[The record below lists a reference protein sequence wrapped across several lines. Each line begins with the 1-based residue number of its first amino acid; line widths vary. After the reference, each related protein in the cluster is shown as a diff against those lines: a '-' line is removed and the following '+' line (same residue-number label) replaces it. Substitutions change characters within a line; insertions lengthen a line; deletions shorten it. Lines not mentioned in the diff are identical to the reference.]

1 MANSDDSVVETPIR
15 VGDTKSTN
23 HKLQSGSSASSLR
36 DEFAKIDSQVRT
48 QIDESEE
55 NRPRILAGNTMFIP
69 DGRVYCGPRAYGDSR
84 YPYGDKGTHLWAT
97 ASGRFYGNR
106 GLFFYFLPPVTGQ
119 DPCVS
124 FVAGQR
130 SSNSDSFEPF
140 SLLPVPSLAGENSD
154 GLSRYTV
161 IGHDGVWYF
170 TETPSIRGGVRF
182 FLDSDSLGNTAMV
195 WSIFVENKSDA
206 PAELYVSSFFNPHF
220 RHQFHET
227 HEDRWFKKTYL
238 AQNSTDVAD
247 AVGDRHGHL
256 RPFVLEVNEDQNRF
270 GSVTHQGLLRRHVI
284 VCESNGSEV
293 AQSPQQQVAT
303 SLGAYNGSVVRNLST
318 ASFLQNGLFS
328 SQPELTVFH
337 DTAITGDLQSF
348 SLAPR
353 AVARFDYELCHHQLF
368 DDFEKSVCD
377 PLSPWSVDHRLSR
390 IRNACQQ
397 KSERISL
404 SFEDSNQT
412 TPIKTDAINQF
423 IPYLRRQIEV
433 CASTEG
439 YMHASPNSL
448 IGVRDV
454 MQAVEAIL
462 IEDPAM
468 ARARI
473 LECLAHV
480 LSDGRCPRQYS
491 LAIDGDITKA
501 DLREFVDQGVWV
513 ISTIYTYLATT
524 GDLAL
529 LNEIVGY
536 HEIVDPIAGTIA
548 LSDET
553 DTVLN
558 HMERI
563 CGYLHRQRDLETG
576 LVRALYGDWN
586 DALDGLGVRSD
597 GAEGFGSGVSVMA
610 SLQFFQNCRE
620 MAEVYAAL
628 DASRFANEITEYQ
641 KLKESVRKALELHA
655 LVSEGGHSR
664 IVHGWGD
671 GREYYVGSFKDVDGE
686 ARDGLTSYAFW
697 VLSGMRDEAPR
708 GISDEDILAAFSRLD
723 SPYGLK
729 TFEPGFRSDARGVGR
744 IRKLPIGTAENGATY
759 VHSTLFGVAAMFA
772 MNEPD
777 RAWAQL
783 AKVLPFLQ
791 KSENLSHSP
800 FVMPNSY
807 AQNVELGLD
816 GQSMND
822 WQTGSSNVLL
832 KILARHVVGIQ
843 PTLTGLKICP
853 ANAYPFNRISFRCKL
868 RRMILSVSVARCD
881 VPTRTIRVLD
891 EAGKQMQRE
900 IHANEVSFE
909 HASLENCSEL
919 RVEVSDP
926 FE

>member
-1 MANSDDSVVETPIR
+1 M
-15 VGDTKSTN
+15 
-23 HKLQSGSSASSLR
+23 LR
-36 DEFAKIDSQVRT
+36 DDFRQIDSQVRA
-48 QIDESEE
+48 QIDEFKSK
-55 NRPRILAGNTMFIP
+55 RSRVLAGNTMFIP
-69 DGRVYCGPRAYGDSR
+69 DGRVYCGPRLYGDSR

-130 SSNSDSFEPF
+130 RSNSDSFEPF
-140 SLLPVPSLAGENSD
+140 SLLPVPTLAGEESD
-154 GLSRYTV
+154 RLSRYSV

-195 WSIFVENKSDA
+195 WSIFVENKSDT
-206 PAELYVSSFFNPHF
+206 PADLYVSSFFNPHF

-227 HEDRWFKKTYL
+227 HEDRWFKKTYV
-238 AQNSTDVAD
+238 AQNNKVD
-247 AVGDRHGHL
+247 AKLVSDRHGHL
-256 RPFVLEVNEDQNRF
+256 RPFVIEVNEDQNRF
-270 GSVTHQGLLRRHVI
+270 GSVTHLGLLRRHAI
-284 VCESNGSEV
+284 ICKSNDSEV
-293 AQSPQQQVAT
+293 VQSPEQQVAT
-303 SLGAYNGSVVRNLST
+303 SLGAYVGSVNRNLST
-318 ASFLQNGLFS
+318 ASFLSTGRLS
-328 SQPELTVFH
+328 GQPELTVFH
-337 DTAITGDLQSF
+337 DTAIASDLQSF

-353 AVARFDYELCHHQLF
+353 AVARFDYELCHHQLLN
-368 DDFEKSVCD
+368 DFEKSALE
-377 PLSPWSVDHRLSR
+377 PISPWSIDHRLSR
-390 IRNACQQ
+390 IRNAGRQ
-397 KSERISL
+397 KSDRISL
-404 SFEDSNQT
+404 SFEGSDQS
-412 TPIKTDAINQF
+412 TPINSDAFNQF

-462 IEDPAM
+462 IEDPM
-468 ARARI
+468 LARARI
-473 LECLAHV
+473 LECIAHV

-491 LAIDGDITKA
+491 LAIDSDTTKA

-529 LNEIVGY
+529 LNENVGY

-548 LSDET
+548 LSDES

-563 CGYLHRQRDLETG
+563 CGYLNRQREPETG

-597 GAEGFGSGVSVMA
+597 GAEGFGAGVSVMA

-620 MAEVYAAL
+620 MAEMYAAL

-641 KLKESVRKALELHA
+641 ELKESIRDALDSHA
-655 LVSEGGHSR
+655 LVSEGGQSR

-671 GREYYVGSFKDVDGE
+671 KREYYIGSFKDVDGA

-697 VLSGMRDEAPR
+697 VLSGMRNETLR

-723 SPYGLK
+723 SSYGLK
-729 TFEPGFRSDARGVGR
+729 TFEPGFRADARGVGR

-759 VHSTLFGVAAMFA
+759 VHATLFGVAAMFA
-772 MNEPD
+772 INEPD
-777 RAWAQL
+777 RAWVQL

-791 KSENLSHSP
+791 NGENLSHSP

-807 AQNVELGLD
+807 AHNVELGLD

-832 KILARHVVGIQ
+832 KVLARHVVGVQ
-843 PTLTGLKICP
+843 PTLTGLKISP
-853 ANAYPFNRISFRCKL
+853 ANASPFGRISFRCNL
-868 RRMILSVSVARCD
+868 QRMILRVSIAHCD
-881 VPTRTIRVLD
+881 VPTRTIRVRD
-891 EAGKQMQRE
+891 GSGKQLQRE
-900 IHANEVSFE
+900 LFANEVSFDN
-909 HASLENCSEL
+909 ASLENCTEL
-919 RVEVSDP
+919 QVEVCDP
-926 FE
+926 LN